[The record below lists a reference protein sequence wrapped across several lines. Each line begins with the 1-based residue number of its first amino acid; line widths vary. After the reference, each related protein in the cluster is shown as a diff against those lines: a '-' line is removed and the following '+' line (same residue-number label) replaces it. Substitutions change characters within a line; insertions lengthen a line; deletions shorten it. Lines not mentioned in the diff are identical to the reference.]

1 MHIHDRHKS
10 NKKQYIEDKINLKR
24 RGVMKDCLSIQVS
37 HWEDRIKLLVK
48 NLNNI
53 NKFVKVFKEKGGI
66 S

>member
-1 MHIHDRHKS
+1 
-10 NKKQYIEDKINLKR
+10 
-24 RGVMKDCLSIQVS
+24 MKDCFSIQVS